1 MSISLQLH
9 YNKHLRRGEKD
20 HGASRDQAP
29 GLTRT
34 HGLEVRRPVRKFT
47 NQTRAIVRSQLAR
60 GEQQFSGR

>member
-9 YNKHLRRGEKD
+9 YNKHLRRREKD

-34 HGLEVRRPVRKFT
+34 HGLEVRRSVRKFT
-47 NQTRAIVRSQLAR
+47 YQARAIVRTQLAKR
-60 GEQQFSGR
+60 E